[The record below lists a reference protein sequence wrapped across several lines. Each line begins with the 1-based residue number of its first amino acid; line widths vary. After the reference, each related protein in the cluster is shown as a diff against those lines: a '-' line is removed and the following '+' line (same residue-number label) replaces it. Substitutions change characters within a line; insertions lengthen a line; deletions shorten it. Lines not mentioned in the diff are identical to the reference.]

1 MFQLASSTTIFTAAQ
16 AANKKV
22 SDQRLLAVRF
32 TAAKAANKASVSLP
46 RSPCGFTV
54 AQAAKEVIASYF
66 INRTHRDSG
75 LFCSRTDI
83 LALVVGE

>member
-54 AQAAKEVIASYF
+54 AQAAKEVIASYLS
-66 INRTHRDSG
+66 IGHIG
-75 LFCSRTDI
+75 IVGCSVRVPI
-83 LALVVGE
+83 YWR